1 MSIYQLNSNIKN
13 FKQNVN
19 QNFYIPIE
27 EPTTNSNTVIPNS
40 TQELGNKDFNV
51 SSFNNM
57 TSLLNKKRERNE
69 QDNVCND
76 DEIINDNIPNINTN
90 NNKKSKKYKKVIFI
104 IKKKS
109 SEKV

>member
-57 TSLLNKKRERNE
+57 ISLLNKKRERNE
-69 QDNVCND
+69 PDNVCND
-76 DEIINDNIPNINTN
+76 DDIINDKIPNINTN
-90 NNKKSKKYKKVIFI
+90 NNKKSKKYKKGYFYY
-104 IKKKS
+104 
-109 SEKV
+109 